1 MESKMNNR
9 PLNSGISYTI
19 SELFSGNRKIVIPD
33 MQREYCW
40 PSVSSVGQNCSLVT
54 SYVRDLIRSF
64 KDNFDSRMGLIYAYE
79 LPANHIQLCDG
90 QQRTTTIYLL
100 IGCLTKIISKVDE
113 KQYQQAEDVLISEF
127 EQHDDHEPRL
137 QYAIRES
144 TLLFLRDLVSNYF
157 LGEDTDIKN
166 ADWYFSSYN
175 EDPSIQNILKAI
187 DEINSMVNEN
197 IASGLL
203 SYILSKISFLY
214 FDMQSRRYGEEQF
227 VVLNTTGKP
236 LTPSEH
242 LKPQLIGAM
251 KNVDNAIKKQYSDM
265 WESWEQ
271 FFWDNRPKD
280 DAHSNFVVDD
290 YLNEFLRWMFICENV
305 EKETELFRDDAKQ
318 YSGIQKVLAGSRID
332 IVEYYKGKDVTKLFD
347 TIDKYKD
354 ALLFIIKN
362 NITIDSDCS
371 SDRIF
376 PKYSLWDIM
385 LKDEDAKHVIYRLTT
400 RHCATLL
407 PVLSYVKAKIE
418 NRETPVVDNV
428 IRLSRICWEI
438 AQKNASNYDVVR
450 LCVFIKNN
458 GDKVL
463 ESLLNQN
470 DNLYTESIKKSA
482 IVRLSEGMEMNIL
495 SDYENEYWKLI
506 HLNTVKGESG
516 FIFNVLGDN
525 INAISI
531 RKIAEN
537 LRLTYERPTNQLRRA
552 LLTYTDYYQGAG
564 WSKIGGRYCY
574 AKDSGYFFYMF
585 HEKNA
590 NIQVKT
596 ELLNFLRDIQN
607 EADVNS
613 FIERKLSP
621 GNEPV
626 LDKGSEEWKKLVA
639 RLYKDPHRFDYGRGR
654 GYVAWNDSRQC
665 GYMLTSY
672 KVTDGSFA
680 KIIPTSHREEIGKLC
695 KRLNENTNSNW
706 EIIEQWK
713 LRRQIEK
720 NIEGRKHLLYLEA
733 DFLSSDES
741 LGELCY
747 SISTRDMET
756 WEIFNSRLLGK
767 YPHADKDL
775 SNPNRPYIH
784 IGKIQGTDTDLILQT
799 LTDILKFLHSL

>member
-9 PLNSGISYTI
+9 QLNSGISYTI
-19 SELFSGNRKIVIPD
+19 SELFSGERKIVIPD

-40 PSVSSVGQNCSLVT
+40 PSTLSVGQNCSLVV
-54 SYVRDLIRSF
+54 SYVQDLIRLSN
-64 KDNFDSRMGLIYAYE
+64 DSTDSRMGLIYAYE

-90 QQRTTTIYLL
+90 QQRITTIYLL

-113 KQYQQAEDVLISEF
+113 KQYPQAKDMLISEF
-127 EQHDDHEPRL
+127 ERRDDHEPRL

-187 DEINSMVNEN
+187 DEINLMINEN
-197 IASGLL
+197 IASRLL
-203 SYILSKISFLY
+203 SYILCKISFLY

-251 KNVDNAIKKQYSDM
+251 KSVDNAIKKKYSDM

-290 YLNEFLRWMFICENV
+290 YLNEFLRWAFICENV
-305 EKETELFRDDAKQ
+305 EKETEFFRDDTKQ
-318 YSGIQKVLAGSRID
+318 YSGIQKVLDGSRID
-332 IVEYYKGKDVTKLFD
+332 IVEYSKERNITKIFD

-354 ALLFIIKN
+354 ALLYIINN
-362 NITIDSDCS
+362 NIKIDSDCS
-371 SDRIF
+371 SDTNF
-376 PKYSLWDIM
+376 PEHSLWDIM
-385 LKDEDAKHVIYRLTT
+385 LKDEDANHDVYRLTI

-407 PVLSYVKAKIE
+407 PVLAYVKAKIE
-418 NRETPVVDNV
+418 KRETPVVDNV

-450 LCVFIKNN
+450 LCVFIKNY

-463 ESLLNQN
+463 VSLLNQN
-470 DNLYTESIKKSA
+470 DNLYTEYIKKSA
-482 IVRLSEGMEMNIL
+482 RIRLAEGMETNVL
-495 SDYENEYWKLI
+495 SEYENEYWKLI

-516 FIFNVLGDN
+516 FIFNVLGDHT
-525 INAISI
+525 NAISI

-552 LLTYTDYYQGAG
+552 LLTYTDYYKDEG

-574 AKDSGYFFYMF
+574 AKDSGYFFKIF
-585 HEKNA
+585 HAKEA

-596 ELLNFLRDIQN
+596 ELINFLRDIQN
-607 EADVNS
+607 EADVKS

-639 RLYKDPHRFDYGRGR
+639 RLYRDPHWFDYGSN
-654 GYVAWNDSRQC
+654 GYVVWNESRQC
-665 GYMLTSY
+665 GYVLKSR
-672 KVTDGSFA
+672 KVTNGSFA
-680 KIIPTSHREEIGKLC
+680 KIIPTSHREEIRKLC
-695 KRLNENTNSNW
+695 KRLNGNNNSDW

-720 NIEGRKHLLYLEA
+720 NIEGRKCLLYLEA
-733 DFLSSDES
+733 NFLSSDES

-747 SISTRDMET
+747 SISTHDMET
-756 WEIFNSRLLGK
+756 WEIFNSRILDK

-784 IGKIQGTDTDLILQT
+784 IGKIEGTDTDLILQT

>member
-1 MESKMNNR
+1 
-9 PLNSGISYTI
+9 
-19 SELFSGNRKIVIPD
+19 
-33 MQREYCW
+33 
-40 PSVSSVGQNCSLVT
+40 
-54 SYVRDLIRSF
+54 
-64 KDNFDSRMGLIYAYE
+64 
-79 LPANHIQLCDG
+79 
-90 QQRTTTIYLL
+90 
-100 IGCLTKIISKVDE
+100 
-113 KQYQQAEDVLISEF
+113 
-127 EQHDDHEPRL
+127 
-137 QYAIRES
+137 
-144 TLLFLRDLVSNYF
+144 
-157 LGEDTDIKN
+157 
-166 ADWYFSSYN
+166 
-175 EDPSIQNILKAI
+175 
-187 DEINSMVNEN
+187 
-197 IASGLL
+197 
-203 SYILSKISFLY
+203 
-214 FDMQSRRYGEEQF
+214 
-227 VVLNTTGKP
+227 
-236 LTPSEH
+236 
-242 LKPQLIGAM
+242 
-251 KNVDNAIKKQYSDM
+251 
-265 WESWEQ
+265 
-271 FFWDNRPKD
+271 
-280 DAHSNFVVDD
+280 
-290 YLNEFLRWMFICENV
+290 
-305 EKETELFRDDAKQ
+305 
-318 YSGIQKVLAGSRID
+318 
-332 IVEYYKGKDVTKLFD
+332 
-347 TIDKYKD
+347 
-354 ALLFIIKN
+354 
-362 NITIDSDCS
+362 
-371 SDRIF
+371 
-376 PKYSLWDIM
+376 M

-639 RLYKDPHRFDYGRGR
+639 RLYKDPHWFDYGRGR